1 MAARFTG
8 IPSLPQVGV
17 EEWQYRFLGAMK
29 QNIELLIGTRGE
41 QDAASR
47 ALLKS
52 SVAITSAPEP
62 SLRAVSAVG
71 SGFTISGAQ
80 VPSLADYQQLVSDV
94 QLLVNDVAALR
105 ATVNTLIS
113 QLRT

>member
-1 MAARFTG
+1 MARFTG

-17 EEWQYRFLGAMK
+17 DEWQYRFLGAVK

-41 QDAASR
+41 QDLSSR
-47 ALLKS
+47 AILRS
-52 SVAITSAPEP
+52 TVRIPSAPEP

-71 SGFTISGAQ
+71 SGVSISGAQ
-80 VPSLADYQQLVSDV
+80 VAGLADYQLLVRDV

-105 ATVNTLIS
+105 QAVNTLIA
-113 QLRT
+113 QLRS

>member
-1 MAARFTG
+1 MTRFAG

-17 EEWQYRFLGAMK
+17 EEWQYRFLNPLK
-29 QNIELLIGTRGE
+29 QNVELLIGTRGE
-41 QDAASR
+41 QDLSSR

-52 SVAITSAPEP
+52 SVVITGAPEP
-62 SLRAVSAVG
+62 SLRTVSAVG

-80 VPSLADYQQLVSDV
+80 VPSLADYQLLVKDV
-94 QLLVNDVAALR
+94 QALTNDVAQLR

-113 QLRT
+113 QLRR

>member
-1 MAARFTG
+1 MARFTG

-17 EEWQYRFLGAMK
+17 DEWQYRVLSAMK
-29 QNIELLIGTRGE
+29 QNLELLTGTRGE
-41 QDAASR
+41 QDLSSR

-52 SVAITSAPEP
+52 SVAITGTPEP
-62 SLRAVSAVG
+62 SIRSVSAVG

-80 VPSLADYQQLVSDV
+80 VPSLSDYQNLVRDV
-94 QLLVNDVAALR
+94 QLLVNDVAVLR
-105 ATVNTLIS
+105 AAVNTLIS

>member
-1 MAARFTG
+1 MARFTG

-17 EEWQYRFLGAMK
+17 EEWQYRVLTAMK

-41 QDAASR
+41 QDLSSR

-62 SLRAVSAVG
+62 SIRSVSAVG

-80 VPSLADYQQLVSDV
+80 VPSLADYQALVRDV

-113 QLRT
+113 QLRS

>member
-1 MAARFTG
+1 MARFTG
-8 IPSLPQVGV
+8 IPSLPQIGV
-17 EEWQYRFLGAMK
+17 EEWQVRVLSAMK

-41 QDAASR
+41 QDLSSR

-62 SLRAVSAVG
+62 SIRAVSAVG

-80 VPSLADYQQLVSDV
+80 VPSLSDY
-94 QLLVNDVAALR
+94 QLLVRDVQSLTNDVAALR
-105 ATVNTLIS
+105 AALNTLIS
-113 QLRT
+113 QLRR

>member
-1 MAARFTG
+1 MARFTG
-8 IPSLPQVGV
+8 IPSLPQSGV
-17 EEWQYRFLGAMK
+17 DEWQYRVLGAMK

-41 QDAASR
+41 EDSSSR

-52 SVAITSAPEP
+52 SVAVGSAPEP
-62 SLRAVSAVG
+62 SLRSVSAVG

-80 VPSLADYQQLVSDV
+80 VPSLADYQKLVSDM
-94 QLLVNDVAALR
+94 QSLVNDVANLR

>member
-1 MAARFTG
+1 MARFTG

-17 EEWQYRFLGAMK
+17 EEWQYRVLTAMK
-29 QNIELLIGTRGE
+29 QNIELLSGTRGE
-41 QDAASR
+41 QDLSSR

-62 SLRAVSAVG
+62 SIRSVSAVG

-80 VPSLADYQQLVSDV
+80 VPSLADYQALVRDV
-94 QLLVNDVAALR
+94 QLLMNDVAALR
-105 ATVNTLIS
+105 QAVNTLIA
-113 QLRT
+113 QLRS

>member
-1 MAARFTG
+1 MARFTG

-17 EEWQYRFLGAMK
+17 EEWQYRVLTAMK

-41 QDAASR
+41 QDLSSR

-52 SVAITSAPEP
+52 SVAVVSTPEP
-62 SLRAVSAVG
+62 SIRAVSAVG

-80 VPSLADYQQLVSDV
+80 VPSLADYQALVRDV

-113 QLRT
+113 QLRS